1 MPTSSIVRGVKN
13 WTINIV
19 NTSGTNVSIE
29 HIDVS
34 WYNWSKLEKA
44 SLREKIIWGSILGA
58 GSPQTLTFYYI
69 APEDLI
75 VYSGA
80 AENNNLQFAFMDD
93 YFVIYQLKVFL
104 TNGCYV
110 QYLR

>member
-1 MPTSSIVRGVKN
+1 MPTSSIVRGLNN
-13 WTINIV
+13 WTIKIV
-19 NTSGTNVSIE
+19 NTSGSNVSVANIV
-29 HIDVS
+29 VS
-34 WYNWSKLEKA
+34 WYNYSLLEKA
-44 SLREKIIWGSILGA
+44 SLREKIIWGSVLGA

-69 APEDLI
+69 APDDLI

-93 YFVIYQLKVFL
+93 YFVIYHVKVYL

-110 QYLR
+110 QYWR